1 MLSNIDELEKELE
14 NISPQE
20 RLQKAYDS
28 IEGEKIISL
37 SMQLEGL
44 VLLDMLLKKNLAFT
58 SYTLDTGRLHDE
70 TYRLI
75 DTVRFKYKIPIK
87 VYYPNNQQ
95 LEKMVSQKGMFSF
108 KESVANRKEC
118 CSIRKIHPNERALKG
133 KSLWITG
140 LRRDQSAERSQTKI
154 LEFHESKKLYK
165 ISPLATWSWNQ
176 VYKYALDNHVPIH
189 PLYKQGYKSIGCAP
203 CTRTVSP
210 EEDERAGRWWWE
222 SGTKECGLHIEQ
234 RN

>member
-1 MLSNIDELEKELE
+1 
-14 NISPQE
+14 
-20 RLQKAYDS
+20 
-28 IEGEKIISL
+28 
-37 SMQLEGL
+37 
-44 VLLDMLLKKNLAFT
+44 MLLKKNLAFT

-75 DTVRFKYKIPIK
+75 DTVRLKYKIPIK
-87 VYYPNNQQ
+87 VYYPNSQQ

-118 CSIRKIHPNERALKG
+118 CYIRKVHPNERALEG

-140 LRRDQSAERSQTKI
+140 LRREHSAERSQTKI
-154 LEFHESKKLYK
+154 LEFNKSKKIYK

-176 VYKYALDNHVPIH
+176 VYKYAMDHHVPIH
-189 PLYKQGYKSIGCAP
+189 PLYKQGYRSIGCAP

-210 EEDERAGRWWWE
+210 EEAERAGRWWWE
-222 SGTKECGLHIEQ
+222 SGTKECGLHIEK